1 MTTRFARSRDWVL
14 SAMRDESDRNI
25 LFVMQD
31 SLANTLH
38 PSVMTWLR
46 ECEKPKTSAGWLEC
60 IALLEMLEPNI
71 ITPNIVQPNI
81 IAPNII
87 APNII
92 APRFQGTM
100 PLGQYDSFLRVQ
112 NDELSNV
119 FVTCSAAIDASLQLL
134 LPRKRAE
141 KHFVFTVLRGD
152 EAVGAIHVIGLV
164 YEYVPTAGGKTVFE
178 TLEELARSL
187 PALCL

>member
-71 ITPNIVQPNI
+71 ITPNI
-81 IAPNII
+81 
-87 APNII
+87 I

-141 KHFVFTVLRGD
+141 RHFVFTVLRGD

>member
-1 MTTRFARSRDWVL
+1 MATRFARSRDWVL
-14 SAMRDESDRNI
+14 SAMKDESDRNI
-25 LFVMQD
+25 LFIMQD

-46 ECEKPKTSAGWLEC
+46 EREKPKTSAGWLEC
-60 IALLEMLEPNI
+60 IALLEKLELNV
-71 ITPNIVQPNI
+71 IVPNI
-81 IAPNII
+81 IAPNVI
-87 APNII
+87 APNVI

-100 PLGQYDSFLRVQ
+100 PLQQYDSFLRVQ

-134 LPRKRAE
+134 LPRKRTE

-164 YEYVPTAGGKTVFE
+164 YEYVPTAGGKTVFA

>member
-1 MTTRFARSRDWVL
+1 MK
-14 SAMRDESDRNI
+14 DESDRNI

-46 ECEKPKTSAGWLEC
+46 EREKPKTSAGWLEC
-60 IALLEMLEPNI
+60 IALLEMLE
-71 ITPNIVQPNI
+71 PNI

-141 KHFVFTVLRGD
+141 RHFVFTVLRGD
-152 EAVGAIHVIGLV
+152 EAVGAIHVIGLI
-164 YEYVPTAGGKTVFE
+164 YEYVPTAGGKTVFA